1 METKN
6 REEEATPDSWE
17 TADLEESV
25 NRLFISSRKSSS
37 PSRDSDPPPPPPPP
51 SAAVLTPPV
60 QPAEETIAQVDQFL
74 REALEKPRERISGEF
89 CYRSFKMF

>member
-1 METKN
+1 MENKN
-6 REEEATPDSWE
+6 KEEEATPDSWE

-25 NRLFISSRKSSS
+25 NRLFVSSRKSSS

-51 SAAVLTPPV
+51 PPPGAAGLLPV
-60 QPAEETIAQVDQFL
+60 QPTEEAIALVDQFL

-89 CYRSFKMF
+89 RFSF